1 MGFFC
6 FLFYFPFL
14 FPHNFMSNQ
23 QFNKQVYEIV
33 IESIYLNAERAMFTE
48 RQATSQTIRKVLMW
62 IKWETFSNHLVKIR
76 SNWASKL
83 ERLRSVKCYLVRLL
97 VDLPG
102 MAGSPPLPISRAAM
116 LNKTFLMLVTLIFI
130 QCSILQLRPPFSLD
144 ASWHTVVSLIRER
157 RQLISETNCA
167 S

>member
-48 RQATSQTIRKVLMW
+48 RQATSQTIRKVLM
-62 IKWETFSNHLVKIR
+62 
-76 SNWASKL
+76 
-83 ERLRSVKCYLVRLL
+83 
-97 VDLPG
+97 
-102 MAGSPPLPISRAAM
+102 
-116 LNKTFLMLVTLIFI
+116 
-130 QCSILQLRPPFSLD
+130 
-144 ASWHTVVSLIRER
+144 
-157 RQLISETNCA
+157 
-167 S
+167 